1 MIFGKISIYLNHV
14 SVLKKRLLNNSFIN
28 NLSWLSGAEMFI
40 RISRLATTVVL
51 ARNLS
56 PHDYG
61 LAALV
66 STTYE
71 FTNVFTTT
79 GINAKIV
86 QADEKDLS
94 SLCTSAYWLN
104 WVVFSCLFIV
114 QCIAAFPVAWF
125 YHDNELIIPICCLA
139 LTYFM
144 GPIGNIQ
151 AGLIERENRLKIIAI
166 GNALQQTTANL
177 LSVALALLG
186 FGMWAIVLPRILAF
200 PISILI
206 NFFNHPW
213 RVTEKFTTTHWR
225 EIFNYGRNIL
235 GLSLLKT
242 LRNNLDYLI
251 VGRFIGINALGVY
264 YFAFNAGLGISMT
277 IINNISASLF
287 PHLCKLRSNFEQF
300 KKGYFKVLRVIA
312 LIIVPFVLLQTSFAQ
327 IYVPVIFGEK
337 WIEQGAIP
345 ILILICFSAIPRPF
359 SEAATILLI
368 SVGKPEISLRCDF
381 LFTIFFALAL
391 LIGTQ
396 YNIYGVA
403 LAVVLSHFAFIP
415 LYSLW
420 TSWFVFRKTKLT

>member
-1 MIFGKISIYLNHV
+1 MIFGKISIYLNRV
-14 SVLKKRLLNNSFIN
+14 SVLKRRLLNNSFIN
-28 NLSWLSGAEMFI
+28 NLSWLSGVEIFI
-40 RISRLATTVVL
+40 RISRLATTVAL
-51 ARNLS
+51 AHNLS
-56 PHDYG
+56 PRDYG
-61 LAALV
+61 LAAIVL
-66 STTYE
+66 TTYE

-79 GINAKIV
+79 GINAKLV
-86 QADEKDLS
+86 QADEKDLN

-104 WVVFSCLFIV
+104 WIVFSCLFIV
-114 QCIAAFPVAWF
+114 QCIAAFPIAWF
-125 YHDNELIIPICCLA
+125 FHDDELIVPICCLA

-177 LSVALALLG
+177 LSVALALSGL
-186 FGMWAIVLPRILAF
+186 GMWSIVLPRILTF

-206 NFFNHPW
+206 NVFNHPW
-213 RVTEKFTTTHWR
+213 RVTEGFTVAYWR

-251 VGRFIGINALGVY
+251 IGRFIGINELGIY

-277 IINNISASLF
+277 IINNISTSLF

-300 KKGYFKVLRVIA
+300 KKSYFKVLKVIT
-312 LIIVPFVLLQTSFAQ
+312 LIIFPFVLLQTSLAQ
-327 IYVPVIFGEK
+327 LYVPVIFGEK
-337 WIEQGAIP
+337 WIEHGAIP

-359 SEAATILLI
+359 SDAATILLI

-381 LFTIFFALAL
+381 LFTILFALAL

-396 YNIYGVA
+396 YHIYGVA

-420 TSWFVFRKTKLT
+420 TSWFVFRKTRFT